1 MVRSGILYFVKE
13 KVANPAV
20 VENFKLLDSE
30 RIISIEQ
37 VDTSPAEEEVPLL
50 AIPPPSLF

>member
-20 VENFKLLDSE
+20 AENFKLLDSE
-30 RIISIEQ
+30 GIISIEQ

-50 AIPPPSLF
+50 ATPPPSLF